1 MIQNKILGLG
11 QAQGPGGAPVPL
23 HKWLWQSYLWSALIP
38 LLVIE
43 LTFLAIYW
51 VSTAVVYNENVA
63 TVRTVSGDYL
73 NDVARREAGSIG
85 NDLAG
90 VAVSTTIFARQAK
103 LAFEGDFDPP
113 ESEKRRYA
121 LTSDGRFYT
130 RYDNGAT
137 ASYYTNRVR
146 IGQAERQKVWRL
158 SALDPLMVDIKNSD
172 PKVASLYINTYDSY
186 TRIYPYVEVLGQF
199 PPSVDVREY
208 NFYYEADARNNPERR
223 QVWTDAYVDPAGH
236 GWMVSSIAPVWS
248 DGRLEGVVG
257 IDVTLKTIID
267 RLLGL
272 QLPWSGY
279 AILVDREGEIIAL
292 PPLGEQDFKLRE
304 VVSHS
309 KDTHVPGQASKPDAF
324 NIFRRADTR
333 DLARAMAASKEGQV
347 QLTFDGP
354 HLASFA
360 TVPGTGWKLVVI
372 APEAKIFSNA
382 ESLRERTERVGLIM
396 LLGLVAFYII
406 FLLIL
411 YRRALAMS
419 GRVAAPLSEI
429 AALIGRIGQ
438 GQYRQDFAGSQ
449 VKELDHL
456 GHELVSTGRALGDAH
471 DRIVEQDHVLG
482 QALARQWQLHEE
494 QVRFIRTMSHELRTP
509 LAAIDSGA
517 QIIDRKAG
525 TLAPDDLRKRASRLR
540 KAVQQISEL
549 LHRLVASAQP
559 DVDYVSRVARPVLLR
574 ALIEETAR
582 GFVPSDRLQ
591 LALGDADVTVVDAMP
606 VTLAL
611 RVALDNAV
619 RYTSGPIK
627 VALYLSDGSVAV
639 TVRDIGSGM
648 TADELEEVG
657 KRFYRGD
664 QSIGTPGAGLGI
676 HLARTVLEAAGGTF
690 SIESGSEGTT
700 VLISLPLPATP
711 DTPRSDQSGIV
722 TVLCIEDDPH
732 LREDLVHEL
741 REAGYAVIE
750 AADGQSGLEIIRK
763 GGVSL
768 VYCDVQ
774 LPGMDGFELL
784 EQMSLLLEVDVRPPV
799 VLLTAFGDSQSRHR
813 AVELGA
819 KGLLVKPVDYAE
831 LLQLT
836 RQVTGS

>member
-1 MIQNKILGLG
+1 
-11 QAQGPGGAPVPL
+11 
-23 HKWLWQSYLWSALIP
+23 
-38 LLVIE
+38 
-43 LTFLAIYW
+43 
-51 VSTAVVYNENVA
+51 
-63 TVRTVSGDYL
+63 
-73 NDVARREAGSIG
+73 
-85 NDLAG
+85 
-90 VAVSTTIFARQAK
+90 
-103 LAFEGDFDPP
+103 
-113 ESEKRRYA
+113 
-121 LTSDGRFYT
+121 
-130 RYDNGAT
+130 
-137 ASYYTNRVR
+137 
-146 IGQAERQKVWRL
+146 
-158 SALDPLMVDIKNSD
+158 
-172 PKVASLYINTYDSY
+172 
-186 TRIYPYVEVLGQF
+186 
-199 PPSVDVREY
+199 
-208 NFYYEADARNNPERR
+208 
-223 QVWTDAYVDPAGH
+223 
-236 GWMVSSIAPVWS
+236 
-248 DGRLEGVVG
+248 
-257 IDVTLKTIID
+257 
-267 RLLGL
+267 
-272 QLPWSGY
+272 
-279 AILVDREGEIIAL
+279 
-292 PPLGEQDFKLRE
+292 
-304 VVSHS
+304 
-309 KDTHVPGQASKPDAF
+309 
-324 NIFRRADTR
+324 
-333 DLARAMAASKEGQV
+333 
-347 QLTFDGP
+347 
-354 HLASFA
+354 
-360 TVPGTGWKLVVI
+360 
-372 APEAKIFSNA
+372 
-382 ESLRERTERVGLIM
+382 
-396 LLGLVAFYII
+396 
-406 FLLIL
+406 
-411 YRRALAMS
+411 
-419 GRVAAPLSEI
+419 
-429 AALIGRIGQ
+429 
-438 GQYRQDFAGSQ
+438 
-449 VKELDHL
+449 
-456 GHELVSTGRALGDAH
+456 
-471 DRIVEQDHVLG
+471 
-482 QALARQWQLHEE
+482 
-494 QVRFIRTMSHELRTP
+494 
-509 LAAIDSGA
+509 
-517 QIIDRKAG
+517 
-525 TLAPDDLRKRASRLR
+525 
-540 KAVQQISEL
+540 
-549 LHRLVASAQP
+549 
-559 DVDYVSRVARPVLLR
+559 
-574 ALIEETAR
+574 
-582 GFVPSDRLQ
+582 
-591 LALGDADVTVVDAMP
+591 VTVVDAMP